1 MYLVDLT
8 LDAVLEYKLST
19 PGDVRT
25 ASYVRSQS
33 VPSNPTDCFF
43 GDNKFFVLQ
52 EESLSTLDYTGQP
65 GTIYDIEMTGSGRG
79 YQFKPGVSIASSIV
93 GTAASIT
100 TVLGA
105 GGTVT
110 SFIVSEVGAGY
121 SASSPVSVLVTQ
133 PTGY

>member
-1 MYLVDLT
+1 M
-8 LDAVLEYKLST
+8 
-19 PGDVRT
+19 
-25 ASYVRSQS
+25 
-33 VPSNPTDCFF
+33 
-43 GDNKFFVLQ
+43 
-52 EESLSTLDYTGQP
+52 STLDYTGQP
-65 GTIYDIEMTGSGRG
+65 GTIYDVELTGSGRG

-121 SASSPVSVLVTQ
+121 SASSPVSLLVTQ
-133 PTGY
+133 PTGYSNMDLPLCWYKHWYWY